1 MVILWLFI
9 GDSAMVKQ
17 VIIDKGIPFLEGVF
31 PPEIEVLYLSPEDI
45 TPEAVRYADA
55 LFVRTRTQINKE
67 LLHGSNVRFVATAT
81 IGFDHIDQDY
91 CREAGIHWVSCP
103 GCNAQAVCDYVE
115 EAIATYS
122 AASYS
127 PQSGRPIGGTPSYS
141 SPCERP
147 ILGIIG
153 YGHVGKLVAQ
163 MAERKGYK
171 VLLSDPPLGI
181 GLPLEQLAPLCDVL
195 TFHTP
200 LTREGEYP
208 TYHLCD
214 ANILRLC
221 KPGTLIINAARG
233 GVIDEQALLS
243 CLSPLASSPQ
253 RLIASIDCWE
263 NEPNINQEL
272 LKHIELASFHIAGY
286 SIQGKMNA
294 SEMCL
299 HAFCE
304 FFSLPILSINK
315 KVVPLQGDSEP
326 GWLKRISDQLKAQ
339 PEHFEQ
345 LRKQY
350 KLR

>member
-1 MVILWLFI
+1 
-9 GDSAMVKQ
+9 MVKQ
-17 VIIDKGIPFLEGVF
+17 VVIDKGIPFLEGVF
-31 PPEIEVLYLSPEDI
+31 PPEIEVLHLSPEDI

-55 LFVRTRTQINKE
+55 LFVRTRTRINKE
-67 LLHGSNVRFVATAT
+67 LLHGSNIRFVATAT

-91 CREAGIHWVSCP
+91 CREAGIHWISCP

-115 EAIATYS
+115 EAIAS
-122 AASYS
+122 FN
-127 PQSGRPIGGTPSYS
+127 S
-141 SPCERP
+141 SPSKERSGEGFTV
-147 ILGIIG
+147 GIVG

-181 GLPLEQLAPLCDVL
+181 GLPLEQLAPLCDVI

-221 KPGTLIINAARG
+221 KPDTLIINAARG
-233 GVIDEQALLS
+233 GIIDEQALLS
-243 CLSPLASSPQ
+243 CLNPLPFREGRGVGTA
-253 RLIASIDCWE
+253 IDCWE
-263 NEPNINQEL
+263 NEPNLNQDL
-272 LKHIELASFHIAGY
+272 LKHVDLASFHIAGY

-299 HAFCE
+299 RAFCK
-304 FFSLPILSINK
+304 FFSLPILSIDK

-326 GWLKRISDQLKAQ
+326 GWLKRISDQLKAA

>member
-1 MVILWLFI
+1 ML
-9 GDSAMVKQ
+9 
-17 VIIDKGIPFLEGVF
+17 VIIDRGIPFLQGVF
-31 PPEIEVLYLSPEDI
+31 PPEIKAVYLAPEEI
-45 TPEAVRYADA
+45 TSETVRHADA
-55 LFVRTRTQINKE
+55 LFVRTRTHINKE
-67 LLHGSNVRFVATAT
+67 LLEGSNVRFVATAT
-81 IGFDHIDQDY
+81 IGFDHIDQDF
-91 CREAGIHWVSCP
+91 CRQKGIHWTSCP

-122 AASYS
+122 AASDS

-147 ILGIIG
+147 ILGIVG

-163 MAERKGYK
+163 MAERKGYR

-181 GLPLEQLAPLCDVL
+181 GSSLQEIAPQCDVL

-200 LTREGEYP
+200 LTFDGEHP
-208 TYHLCD
+208 TYHLCNAD
-214 ANILRLC
+214 ILRLC
-221 KPGTLIINAARG
+221 KPNALIINAARG
-233 GVIDEQALLS
+233 GIIDEQALLS
-243 CLSPLASSPQ
+243 ILASSPH

-263 NEPNINQEL
+263 GEPQLNHEL
-272 LKHIELASFHIAGY
+272 LQLVDLASFHIAGY
-286 SIQGKMNA
+286 SIAGKMRA

-299 HAFCE
+299 EAFCK

-315 KVVPLQGDSEP
+315 KVVPLQGDSAP

-345 LRKQY
+345 LRKNY
-350 KLR
+350 ILR

>member
-1 MVILWLFI
+1 
-9 GDSAMVKQ
+9 MVKQ

-31 PPEIEVLYLSPEDI
+31 PPEIEVLHLSPEDI
-45 TPEAVRYADA
+45 TPAAVRYADA

-115 EAIATYS
+115 EAIA
-122 AASYS
+122 
-127 PQSGRPIGGTPSYS
+127 S
-141 SPCERP
+141 SPHCLIASSP
-147 ILGIIG
+147 LTIGIIG

-163 MAERKGYK
+163 MAERRGYN

-181 GLPLEQLAPLCDVL
+181 GMSLEQLAPLCDVL

-243 CLSPLASSPQ
+243 CLSPLASSPH

-263 NEPNINQEL
+263 NEPNINQDL
-272 LKHIELASFHIAGY
+272 LKRVDLASFHIAGY

-299 HAFCE
+299 RAFCE

-315 KVVPLQGDSEP
+315 KVVPLQGDSEL
-326 GWLKRISDQLKAQ
+326 GWLKRVSDQLKAT

>member
-1 MVILWLFI
+1 M
-9 GDSAMVKQ
+9 
-17 VIIDKGIPFLEGVF
+17 
-31 PPEIEVLYLSPEDI
+31 
-45 TPEAVRYADA
+45 
-55 LFVRTRTQINKE
+55 
-67 LLHGSNVRFVATAT
+67 LHGSQVRFVATAT

-91 CREAGIHWVSCP
+91 CREAGIHWISCP

-115 EAIATYS
+115 EAIAS
-122 AASYS
+122 FN
-127 PQSGRPIGGTPSYS
+127 S
-141 SPCERP
+141 SPSRGRSGGGFT
-147 ILGIIG
+147 IGIIG

-181 GLPLEQLAPLCDVL
+181 GMSLNELAPLCDVL

-200 LTREGEYP
+200 LTHKGEHP
-208 TYHLCD
+208 TYHLCNAD
-214 ANILRLC
+214 ILRLC
-221 KPGTLIINAARG
+221 KPNALIINAARG

-243 CLSPLASSPQ
+243 TLNTQHSTLNYKVA
-253 RLIASIDCWE
+253 IDCWE
-263 NEPNINQEL
+263 NEPLLNQAL
-272 LKHIELASFHIAGY
+272 LEKVDLASFHIAGY
-286 SIQGKMNA
+286 SIEGKMRA

-299 HAFCE
+299 QAFCE

-315 KVVPLQGDSEP
+315 KLVPLQGDSAP
-326 GWLKRISDQLKAQ
+326 GWLQRISNQLKAA

>member
-1 MVILWLFI
+1 
-9 GDSAMVKQ
+9 MVKQ

-31 PPEIEVLYLSPEDI
+31 PPEIEVLHLSPEDI
-45 TPEAVRYADA
+45 TPESVRYADA

-115 EAIATYS
+115 EAIS
-122 AASYS
+122 SIK
-127 PQSGRPIGGTPSYS
+127 SGENALTIG
-141 SPCERP
+141 
-147 ILGIIG
+147 IVG
-153 YGHVGKLVAQ
+153 YGNVGKLVAQ
-163 MAERKGYK
+163 MAERRGYK

-181 GLPLEQLAPLCDVL
+181 GMSLEQLAPLCDVL

-214 ANILRLC
+214 ETILHLC
-221 KPGTLIINAARG
+221 KPNTLLINAARG

-243 CLSPLASSPQ
+243 CLSPLASSPH

-263 NEPNINQEL
+263 NEPNINQDL
-272 LKHIELASFHIAGY
+272 LKHVELASFHIAGY

-299 HAFCE
+299 RAFCE

-326 GWLKRISDQLKAQ
+326 GWLKRISDQLKAA

>member
-1 MVILWLFI
+1 
-9 GDSAMVKQ
+9 MVKQ

-31 PPEIEVLYLSPEDI
+31 PPEIEVRYLSPEEI
-45 TPEAVRYADA
+45 TPEAVRHAHA

-67 LLHGSNVRFVATAT
+67 LLHGSDVCFVATAT

-115 EAIATYS
+115 EAISSIKPGENPLT
-122 AASYS
+122 
-127 PQSGRPIGGTPSYS
+127 IG
-141 SPCERP
+141 
-147 ILGIIG
+147 IVG

-163 MAERKGYK
+163 MAQRRGYQ

-181 GLPLEQLAPLCDVL
+181 GMSLCELAPQCDVL

-200 LTREGEYP
+200 LTREGEHP

-214 ANILRLC
+214 ETILRLC
-221 KPGTLIINAARG
+221 KPNTLLINAARG
-233 GVIDEQALLS
+233 GVIDEQALNSQLS
-243 CLSPLASSPQ
+243 TLNSQLLTA
-253 RLIASIDCWE
+253 IDCWE
-263 NEPNINQEL
+263 NEPNLNQEL
-272 LKHIELASFHIAGY
+272 LKKVDLASFHIAGY

-299 HAFCE
+299 RAFCE

-315 KVVPLQGDSEP
+315 KAVPLQGDSEK
-326 GWLKRISDQLKAQ
+326 GWLLRITEQLKAT
-339 PEHFEQ
+339 PEYFEQ

-350 KLR
+350 RLR

>member
-1 MVILWLFI
+1 
-9 GDSAMVKQ
+9 MVKQ

-31 PPEIEVLYLSPEDI
+31 PPEIDVRYLSPEEI

-55 LFVRTRTQINKE
+55 LFVRTRTQINKG

-81 IGFDHIDQDY
+81 IGFDHIDQDF

-115 EAIATYS
+115 EAIAYLR
-122 AASYS
+122 
-127 PQSGRPIGGTPSYS
+127 PQQSQLTIGVV
-141 SPCERP
+141 
-147 ILGIIG
+147 G

-163 MAERKGYK
+163 MAQRRGYQ

-181 GLPLEQLAPLCDVL
+181 GMSLEELAPHCDVI

-200 LTREGEYP
+200 LTREGEHP

-221 KPGTLIINAARG
+221 KPNTLLINAARG

-243 CLSPLASSPQ
+243 TLNTQ
-253 RLIASIDCWE
+253 RSTLNYTTAIDCWE
-263 NEPNINQEL
+263 NEPNLNQEL
-272 LKHIELASFHIAGY
+272 LKKVDLASFHIAGY

-299 HAFCE
+299 RAFCE

-326 GWLKRISDQLKAQ
+326 GWLKRISAQLKAS

>member
-1 MVILWLFI
+1 
-9 GDSAMVKQ
+9 MVKQ

-31 PPEIEVLYLSPEDI
+31 PPEIDVRYLSPEEI
-45 TPEAVRYADA
+45 TPETVRYADA
-55 LFVRTRTQINKE
+55 LFVRTRTRINKE
-67 LLHGSNVRFVATAT
+67 LLQGSNIRFVATAT

-91 CREAGIHWVSCP
+91 CREASIHWVSCP

-115 EAIATYS
+115 EAIS
-122 AASYS
+122 SIK
-127 PQSGRPIGGTPSYS
+127 SGENALTIGVV
-141 SPCERP
+141 
-147 ILGIIG
+147 G

-163 MAERKGYK
+163 MAQKRGYQ

-181 GLPLEQLAPLCDVL
+181 GMSLEQLAPLCDVL

-200 LTREGEYP
+200 LTREGEHP

-221 KPGTLIINAARG
+221 KPNTLIINAARG

-243 CLSPLASSPQ
+243 TLNTQHSTLNYTTA
-253 RLIASIDCWE
+253 IDCWE
-263 NEPNINQEL
+263 GEPNLNVEL
-272 LKHIELASFHIAGY
+272 LSKVDLASFHIAGY

-299 HAFCE
+299 RAFCE

-315 KVVPLQGDSEP
+315 KVVPLQGDSDE
-326 GWLKRISDQLKAQ
+326 GWLLRLTEQLKAA

-345 LRKQY
+345 LRKLY
-350 KLR
+350 RLR

>member
-1 MVILWLFI
+1 MI
-9 GDSAMVKQ
+9 KQ
-17 VIIDKGIPFLEGVF
+17 VVIDRGIPFLDGVF
-31 PPEIEVLYLSPEDI
+31 PPEIDVRFLSPEEI
-45 TPEAVRYADA
+45 TSDSVRHADA
-55 LFVRTRTQINKE
+55 LFVRTRTKINKE

-115 EAIATYS
+115 EAI
-122 AASYS
+122 
-127 PQSGRPIGGTPSYS
+127 S
-141 SPCERP
+141 S
-147 ILGIIG
+147 IKFNNSKLTVGVIG
-153 YGHVGKLVAQ
+153 YGHVGKLVAR
-163 MAERKGYK
+163 MAEKRGYK

-181 GLPLEQLAPLCDVL
+181 GLSLEQLAPQCDVL

-214 ANILRLC
+214 ANILCLC
-221 KPGTLIINAARG
+221 KPGILIINAARG

-243 CLSPLASSPQ
+243 TLNTKHSTLNYKTA
-253 RLIASIDCWE
+253 IDCWE
-263 NEPNINQEL
+263 NEPNLNQEL
-272 LKHIELASFHIAGY
+272 LKKANLASFHIAGY

-299 HAFCE
+299 RAFCE

-315 KVVPLQGDSEP
+315 KAVPLQGDSEK
-326 GWLKRISDQLKAQ
+326 GWLLRITEQLKAN
-339 PEHFEQ
+339 PEQFEQ
-345 LRKQY
+345 FRKQY

>member
-1 MVILWLFI
+1 
-9 GDSAMVKQ
+9 MVKQ
-17 VIIDKGIPFLEGVF
+17 VVIDKGIPFLEGVF
-31 PPEIEVLYLSPEDI
+31 PPEIEVLHLSPEDI

-55 LFVRTRTQINKE
+55 LFVRTRTRINKE
-67 LLHGSNVRFVATAT
+67 LLHGSNIRFVATAT

-115 EAIATYS
+115 EAIAS
-122 AASYS
+122 FN
-127 PQSGRPIGGTPSYS
+127 S
-141 SPCERP
+141 SPSKERSGEGFTV
-147 ILGIIG
+147 GIVG

-181 GLPLEQLAPLCDVL
+181 GLPLEQLAPLCDVI

-200 LTREGEYP
+200 LTRGGEYP

-221 KPGTLIINAARG
+221 QPGTLIINAARG
-233 GVIDEQALLS
+233 GIIDEQALLS
-243 CLSPLASSPQ
+243 CLTPLPFREGMGVGTA
-253 RLIASIDCWE
+253 IDCWE
-263 NEPNINQEL
+263 NEPNLNQDL
-272 LKHIELASFHIAGY
+272 LKHVDLASFHIAGY

-299 HAFCE
+299 RAFCE

-326 GWLKRISDQLKAQ
+326 GWLKRISDQLKAA

>member
-1 MVILWLFI
+1 
-9 GDSAMVKQ
+9 MVKQ
-17 VIIDKGIPFLEGVF
+17 VVIDKGIPFLEGVF
-31 PPEIEVLYLSPEDI
+31 PPEIEVLHLSPEDI
-45 TPEAVRYADA
+45 TPEAVHYADA
-55 LFVRTRTQINKE
+55 LFVRTRTRINKE
-67 LLHGSNVRFVATAT
+67 LLHGSNIRFVATAT

-115 EAIATYS
+115 EAIA
-122 AASYS
+122 
-127 PQSGRPIGGTPSYS
+127 S
-141 SPCERP
+141 SPHRLIASSP
-147 ILGIIG
+147 LTVGIVG

-181 GLPLEQLAPLCDVL
+181 GLPLEQLAPLCDII

-208 TYHLCD
+208 TFHLCD

-243 CLSPLASSPQ
+243 TLNTKHSTLNYKTA
-253 RLIASIDCWE
+253 IDCWE
-263 NEPNINQEL
+263 NEPNVNLEL
-272 LKHIELASFHIAGY
+272 LKHVDLASFHIAGY

-299 HAFCE
+299 RAFCE

-315 KVVPLQGDSEP
+315 KVVPLQGDSDS
-326 GWLKRISDQLKAQ
+326 GWLQRISDQLKAS
-339 PEHFEQ
+339 PEQFEQ

>member
-1 MVILWLFI
+1 MRI
-9 GDSAMVKQ
+9 
-17 VIIDKGIPFLEGVF
+17 IIDKSIPFLQGVF
-31 PPEIEVLYLSPEDI
+31 PSEIEVKFLSPEEI
-45 TPEAVRYADA
+45 TSESVRKADA

-67 LLHGSNVRFVATAT
+67 LLHGSQVRFVATAT

-115 EAIATYS
+115 EAIAS
-122 AASYS
+122 FN
-127 PQSGRPIGGTPSYS
+127 S
-141 SPCERP
+141 SPFRGRSEGGFT
-147 ILGIIG
+147 IGIVG

-181 GLPLEQLAPLCDVL
+181 GMSLKELAPLCDVL

-200 LTREGEYP
+200 LTYDGEHP
-208 TYHLCD
+208 TYHLCNAD
-214 ANILRLC
+214 TLRLC
-221 KPGTLIINAARG
+221 KPNALIINAARG
-233 GVIDEQALLS
+233 GIIDEQALLS
-243 CLSPLASSPQ
+243 TLNTQHSTQNYTTA
-253 RLIASIDCWE
+253 IDCWE
-263 NEPNINQEL
+263 NEPQLNQAL
-272 LKHIELASFHIAGY
+272 LEKVDLASFHIAGY

-299 HAFCE
+299 QAFCE

-315 KVVPLQGDSEP
+315 KLVPLQGDSAP
-326 GWLKRISDQLKAQ
+326 GWLQRISNQLKAA

>member
-1 MVILWLFI
+1 
-9 GDSAMVKQ
+9 MVKQ
-17 VIIDKGIPFLEGVF
+17 VVIDKGIPFLEGVF
-31 PPEIEVLYLSPEDI
+31 PPEIEVLHLSPEDI

-55 LFVRTRTQINKE
+55 LFVRTRTRINKE
-67 LLHGSNVRFVATAT
+67 LLHGSNIRFVATAT

-115 EAIATYS
+115 EAIA
-122 AASYS
+122 
-127 PQSGRPIGGTPSYS
+127 S
-141 SPCERP
+141 SPHRLITSSP
-147 ILGIIG
+147 ITVGIVG

-181 GLPLEQLAPLCDVL
+181 GLPLEQLAPLCDII

-221 KPGTLIINAARG
+221 KPGALIINAARG
-233 GVIDEQALLS
+233 GIIDEQALLS
-243 CLSPLASSPQ
+243 CLNPLPFREGMGVGTA
-253 RLIASIDCWE
+253 IDCWE
-263 NEPNINQEL
+263 NEPNLNQDL
-272 LKHIELASFHIAGY
+272 LKHVDLASFHIAGY

-299 HAFCE
+299 RAFCE

-326 GWLKRISDQLKAQ
+326 GWLKRISAQLKAS

>member
-1 MVILWLFI
+1 
-9 GDSAMVKQ
+9 MVKQ

-31 PPEIEVLYLSPEDI
+31 PPEIEVLHLSPEDI
-45 TPEAVRYADA
+45 TPESVRYADA
-55 LFVRTRTQINKE
+55 LLVRTRTQINKE

-163 MAERKGYK
+163 MAQRRGYQ

-181 GLPLEQLAPLCDVL
+181 GLSLRELVPQCDVL

-214 ANILRLC
+214 ETILRLC

-233 GVIDEQALLS
+233 GVIDEQALLLTLNS
-243 CLSPLASSPQ
+243 QLSTLNSQLSTA
-253 RLIASIDCWE
+253 IDCWE
-263 NEPNINQEL
+263 NEPNINQDL
-272 LKHIELASFHIAGY
+272 LKHVELASFHIAGY

-299 HAFCE
+299 RAFCE

-315 KVVPLQGDSEP
+315 KAVPLQGDSEK
-326 GWLKRISDQLKAQ
+326 GWLLRITEQLKAT

>member
-1 MVILWLFI
+1 
-9 GDSAMVKQ
+9 MVKQ
-17 VIIDKGIPFLEGVF
+17 VVIDKGIPFLEGVF
-31 PPEIEVLYLSPEDI
+31 PPEIEVLHLSPEDI

-55 LFVRTRTQINKE
+55 LFVRTRTRVNKE
-67 LLHGSNVRFVATAT
+67 LLHGSNIRFVATAT

-115 EAIATYS
+115 EAIA
-122 AASYS
+122 
-127 PQSGRPIGGTPSYS
+127 S
-141 SPCERP
+141 SPHRLIASSP
-147 ILGIIG
+147 ITVGIVG

-181 GLPLEQLAPLCDVL
+181 GLPLEQLAPLCDII

-214 ANILRLC
+214 ANILHLC

-233 GVIDEQALLS
+233 GIIDEQALLS
-243 CLSPLASSPQ
+243 CLNLLPFREGMGVGTA
-253 RLIASIDCWE
+253 IDCWE
-263 NEPNINQEL
+263 NEPNLNQDL
-272 LKHIELASFHIAGY
+272 LKHVDLASFHIAGY

-299 HAFCE
+299 RAFCE

-326 GWLKRISDQLKAQ
+326 GWLKRISAQLKAS

>member
-1 MVILWLFI
+1 
-9 GDSAMVKQ
+9 MVKQ

-31 PPEIEVLYLSPEDI
+31 PPEIEVLHLSPEDI
-45 TPEAVRYADA
+45 TPAAVRYADA

-115 EAIATYS
+115 EAIS
-122 AASYS
+122 SIK
-127 PQSGRPIGGTPSYS
+127 SGENALTIG
-141 SPCERP
+141 
-147 ILGIIG
+147 IVG

-163 MAERKGYK
+163 MAQRRGYQ

-181 GLPLEQLAPLCDVL
+181 GMSLEQLAPLCNVL

-200 LTREGEYP
+200 LTHDGEHP

-214 ANILRLC
+214 ETILRLC
-221 KPGTLIINAARG
+221 KPNTLLINAARG

-243 CLSPLASSPQ
+243 QLLTLNSQLSTA
-253 RLIASIDCWE
+253 IDCWE
-263 NEPNINQEL
+263 NEPNINQDL
-272 LKHIELASFHIAGY
+272 LKHVDLASFHIAGY

-299 HAFCE
+299 RAFCE

-326 GWLKRISDQLKAQ
+326 GWLKRVSDQLKAA

-350 KLR
+350 RLR

>member
-1 MVILWLFI
+1 
-9 GDSAMVKQ
+9 MVKQ

-31 PPEIEVLYLSPEDI
+31 PPEIDVRYLSPEQI
-45 TPEAVRYADA
+45 TPEAVRCADA

-67 LLHGSNVRFVATAT
+67 LLQGSNIRFVATAT

-115 EAIATYS
+115 EAIS
-122 AASYS
+122 SIK
-127 PQSGRPIGGTPSYS
+127 SGENALTIGVV
-141 SPCERP
+141 
-147 ILGIIG
+147 G
-153 YGHVGKLVAQ
+153 YGHVGQLVAQ
-163 MAERKGYK
+163 MAQKRGYQ

-181 GLPLEQLAPLCDVL
+181 GMSLEQLAPLCDVL

-221 KPGTLIINAARG
+221 KPNTLLINAARG

-243 CLSPLASSPQ
+243 TLNTQ
-253 RLIASIDCWE
+253 RSTLNYTTAIDCWE
-263 NEPNINQEL
+263 GEPNLNQEL
-272 LKHIELASFHIAGY
+272 LKKVDLASFHIAGY

-299 HAFCE
+299 RAFCE

-315 KVVPLQGDSEP
+315 KAVPLQGDSEK
-326 GWLKRISDQLKAQ
+326 GWLMRITEQLKAS

-350 KLR
+350 RLR

>member
-1 MVILWLFI
+1 
-9 GDSAMVKQ
+9 MVKQ
-17 VIIDKGIPFLEGVF
+17 VVIDKGIPFLEGVF
-31 PPEIEVLYLSPEDI
+31 PPEIEVLHLSPEDI

-55 LFVRTRTQINKE
+55 LFVRTRTRINKE
-67 LLHGSNVRFVATAT
+67 LLHGSNIRFVATAT

-91 CREAGIHWVSCP
+91 CREVGIHWVSCP

-115 EAIATYS
+115 EAIA
-122 AASYS
+122 
-127 PQSGRPIGGTPSYS
+127 S
-141 SPCERP
+141 SPHRLIASSP
-147 ILGIIG
+147 LTVGIVG

-163 MAERKGYK
+163 MAERRGYK

-181 GLPLEQLAPLCDVL
+181 GISLEELTPQCDVL

-200 LTREGEYP
+200 LTCAGEYP
-208 TYHLCD
+208 TYHLCNAD
-214 ANILRLC
+214 ILRLC
-221 KPGTLIINAARG
+221 KPKTLIINAARG
-233 GVIDEQALLS
+233 GVIDEYALYTQLS
-243 CLSPLASSPQ
+243 TINCQLSTA
-253 RLIASIDCWE
+253 IDCWE

-272 LKHIELASFHIAGY
+272 LKHVDLASFHIAGY

-299 HAFCE
+299 RAFCE

-326 GWLKRISDQLKAQ
+326 GWLKRISAQLKSS

>member
-1 MVILWLFI
+1 
-9 GDSAMVKQ
+9 MVKQ

-31 PPEIEVLYLSPEDI
+31 PPEIEVLHLPPEDI

-55 LFVRTRTQINKE
+55 LFVRTRTRINKE
-67 LLHGSNVRFVATAT
+67 LLHGSNIRFVATAT

-115 EAIATYS
+115 EAIA
-122 AASYS
+122 
-127 PQSGRPIGGTPSYS
+127 S
-141 SPCERP
+141 SPHRLIASSP
-147 ILGIIG
+147 ITVGIVG

-214 ANILRLC
+214 ANILRRC

-233 GVIDEQALLS
+233 GIIDEQALLS
-243 CLSPLASSPQ
+243 TLNTKHSTLNYKTA
-253 RLIASIDCWE
+253 IDCWE
-263 NEPNINQEL
+263 NEPNLNQDL
-272 LKHIELASFHIAGY
+272 LKHVDLASFHIAGY

-299 HAFCE
+299 RAFCE

-315 KVVPLQGDSEP
+315 KLVPLQGDSEP
-326 GWLKRISDQLKAQ
+326 GWLKRITDQLKAE